1 MNIILFSENEIT
13 DSKFK
18 IDDRRFDHIK
28 NVLKLSENDNFKCG
42 MIDGKIGEATI
53 TSIDENCV
61 SGVIE
66 LNKNPQDKIPLTLI
80 VSYPRAKTLKK
91 VLQYSASLG
100 VKAII
105 IVNSYRVDKSYWK
118 NPILKDENIRKELL
132 LGLEQS
138 GDTILP
144 KVSIERRFKPFVEDS
159 LPSLIKD
166 KVALVAHPDDSANEV
181 SVDNKEVVLFIGP
194 EGGLID
200 YEVEM
205 LESIGFKRFSFG
217 KRTLRVEVAVP
228 VGIAKLF

>member
-1 MNIILFSENEIT
+1 MNIVLFSEDEIV
-13 DSKFK
+13 DYKFK
-18 IDDRRFDHIK
+18 IDDRRFEHIK
-28 NVLKLSENDNFKCG
+28 NILKLSENDNFKCG
-42 MIDGKIGEATI
+42 VINSKIGTATI
-53 TSIDENCV
+53 NKMTNDYI
-61 SGVIE
+61 SGTIE
-66 LNKNPQDKIPLTLI
+66 LNREPQEKIPLTLI
-80 VSYPRAKTLKK
+80 ISYPRAKTLRK

-100 VKAII
+100 VKDIV
-105 IVNSYRVDKSYWK
+105 IVNSYRVDKSYWR

-144 KVSIERRFKPFVEDS
+144 IVRIERRFKPFVEDS
-159 LPSLIKD
+159 LPSIIED
-166 KVALVAHPDDSANEV
+166 KIALVAHPDDNANNI
-181 SVDNKEVVLFIGP
+181 SVDDKEVVLFIGP